1 MLAKWGS
8 STGRRRSRMRC
19 PPRRARPPPRA
30 GGRGDGRRRR
40 AAAPGGAKRVMPPNP
55 GIWKLSSGAPA
66 PCPCRLRVGI
76 SVKLPLAD
84 EPGRSALRHPRI
96 PIRTLAVAA
105 TEDGRRAPGRGAGV
119 GKRMPPNLGCRKYR
133 PAPRRHAR
141 AGCASAPRR
150 SGRATTFLGAPPF
163 RLAHIPLRRRR
174 RGDGPRAAG
183 AGTGGRQRAARSAGH
198 ALGLRRL
205 AHRGFG
211 LCRKR
216 SLTAKPVMLQPQETS
231 SLGSAS
237 GLVKMYS

>member
-1 MLAKWGS
+1 
-8 STGRRRSRMRC
+8 
-19 PPRRARPPPRA
+19 
-30 GGRGDGRRRR
+30 
-40 AAAPGGAKRVMPPNP
+40 MPPNP

-150 SGRATTFLGAPPF
+150 SGRATTFRARRPSAWRTFPSAAAVAATDRG
-163 RLAHIPLRRRR
+163 RLAPE
-174 RGDGPRAAG
+174 RAAD
-183 AGTGGRQRAARSAGH
+183 S
-198 ALGLRRL
+198 GLREAL
-205 AHRGFG
+205 AMLLGCG
-211 LCRKR
+211 DW
-216 SLTAKPVMLQPQETS
+216 LTED
-231 SLGSAS
+231 LGCAES
-237 GLVKMYS
+237 VP